1 MTDSLPEPYPRIRG
15 GKPCPFSLRC
25 DEIDAAALL
34 IRDPDAF
41 AEAARGDR
49 VLSPAADFRSEEHG
63 FFMRPNG
70 PFIARFT
77 QEGGCPA
84 FKGSLNGGSVSTVLC
99 ALTDVQLH
107 IYCEEKFCKK
117 GRKVYCPIWKAKGA
131 LFAKNETETDD

>member
-1 MTDSLPEPYPRIRG
+1 MTDHLPEPYPRTSG
-15 GKPCPFSLRC
+15 GKPSPFSLRC

-41 AEAARGDR
+41 AEAAKGDR
-49 VLSPAADFRSEEHG
+49 VLSPDARHCSEEHG
-63 FFMRPNG
+63 FFEKPNG
-70 PFIARFT
+70 PFIAHFT
-77 QEGGCPA
+77 EEGGCPA

-117 GRKVYCPIWKAKGA
+117 GRKVYCPIWRAKG
-131 LFAKNETETDD
+131 ETLNAE